1 MTVKNVTA
9 ETNVVPAIKRDR
21 YGSGFEAQDNLAS
34 ASASASTGWCLADR
48 DVLIQRGHRWN
59 GCGPSPPTPLASIP
73 TPWTAQSEKV
83 AEQ

>member
-9 ETNVVPAIKRDR
+9 ETNVVPAMKRDG
-21 YGSGFEAQDNLAS
+21 YGCGFEAQDNLAS
-34 ASASASTGWCLADR
+34 ASASAGCRLADR
-48 DVLIQRGHRWN
+48 DVLIQWGHRSN
-59 GCGPSPPTPLASIP
+59 GCGPSPPTLLANIP